1 MKFNFIFI
9 IYGNPKSGFY
19 PEERMA
25 VEEVIDAY
33 TQGSAYNEF
42 KEDFKGKL
50 LPGYVADLIVLDRDI
65 FSIDPDEIKDIK
77 VLKTMIDG
85 EFVYER

>member
-1 MKFNFIFI
+1 M
-9 IYGNPKSGFY
+9 
-19 PEERMA
+19 
-25 VEEVIDAY
+25 
-33 TQGSAYNEF
+33 
-42 KEDFKGKL
+42 
-50 LPGYVADLIVLDRDI
+50 ADLIVLDRDI

>member
-1 MKFNFIFI
+1 MLLN
-9 IYGNPKSGFY
+9 GNPKSGFY
-19 PEERMA
+19 PEEKMQ
-25 VEEVIDAY
+25 VEDVIDAY

>member
-1 MKFNFIFI
+1 MEILNQAFILR
-9 IYGNPKSGFY
+9 K
-19 PEERMA
+19 EWQLED
-25 VEEVIDAY
+25 VIDAY